1 MPLVGGGSGGGA
13 HGEIRAAPLGG
24 KAQAGGA
31 GAGARPDDVVRAC
44 LGTHQTNKLSFHIQG
59 NAY

>member
-1 MPLVGGGSGGGA
+1 MPLVGGGGGGGA

-31 GAGARPDDVVRAC
+31 GAGARPEDVVRAC
-44 LGTHQTNKLSFHIQG
+44 PGIHASNLCFHTEG
-59 NAY
+59 NAL